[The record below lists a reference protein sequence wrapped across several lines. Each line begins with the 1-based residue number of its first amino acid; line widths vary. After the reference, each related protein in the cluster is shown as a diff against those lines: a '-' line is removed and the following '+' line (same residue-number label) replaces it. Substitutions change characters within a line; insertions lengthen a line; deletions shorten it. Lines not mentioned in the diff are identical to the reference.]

1 MPLPDWWRSIISIYA
16 STCFG
21 YQQPQ
26 QVKNRLAPLKSILAS
41 KAQTGFWENIPRNA
55 ARLPHQNALN
65 GVFTSNSLAAF
76 LPQDFPPLSNYKWLR
91 NARLETPVPRDF
103 LSCQLDCPRIETV
116 KDLNPTM
123 SPTKDI
129 YWRILVLEGRHIC
142 GPKRCAPHR
151 WAKDQQVAY
160 RLQMIV
166 KSCLSRPP
174 PPAVSL
180 LAKRPTKEKQQ

>member
-41 KAQTGFWENIPRNA
+41 KAQTGFWENIQRNA
-55 ARLPHQNALN
+55 ARRPHQNALN

-103 LSCQLDCPRIETV
+103 LSCQLDCLRIEILRL
-116 KDLNPTM
+116 KSNNEPNIRYWPEDL
-123 SPTKDI
+123 
-129 YWRILVLEGRHIC
+129 
-142 GPKRCAPHR
+142 CA
-151 WAKDQQVAY
+151 W
-160 RLQMIV
+160 
-166 KSCLSRPP
+166 
-174 PPAVSL
+174 
-180 LAKRPTKEKQQ
+180 RPTHLRSKALRTPSLSQRPASGLPSADDC